1 MKKNLLAMLVVFLFL
16 SSCVIYVP
24 YEGEEGNPPPRA
36 PREDTTYERDYEDY
50 PAEMDYNDFYEYLS
64 PYGVWVHFS
73 PYGYVWLPR
82 NVRHSWRPYTYGRW
96 VWTNYGWTW
105 VSYHEWG
112 WVPFHYGRWGW
123 DNQLGWFWVPGN
135 IWAPAW
141 VSWRWSN
148 LYIGWCPLPP
158 DVEFVP
164 GIGIGSLPYDFP
176 DFYWVFIEG
185 RFFQYDYLDR
195 YVLPYERNRTIVRL
209 SVHKANLTV
218 RNRQLLNHGVDIDQ
232 VSRLTRSEVS
242 RYELEEGRRP
252 GPSRVSGDAVTI
264 FRPAV
269 KKNEAA
275 KPNAFMEKEE
285 AAKKIPEIQADEL
298 ERKGSPEEVEKRLRD
313 DQDKEIR
320 LLEQS
325 QEKDKVE
332 LRRKAE
338 DEEKL
343 AGSPAEK
350 EKIRKEAEVKSSEL
364 KKEHVEEKAKIDAR
378 HKEEEKVVKSRIKKK
393 E

>member
-50 PAEMDYNDFYEYLS
+50 PAEMDYSDFYEYLS

-82 NVRHSWRPYTYGRW
+82 NVRHNWRPYTYGRW

-123 DNQLGWFWVPGN
+123 DRQLGWFWVPGN

-148 LYIGWCPLPP
+148 LYIGWCPLSP

-164 GIGIGSLPYDFP
+164 GVGIGSLPYDFP

-218 RNRQLLNHGVDIDQ
+218 RNRQLLNRGVDVEQ

-242 RYELEEGRRP
+242 RYELEEGHRP
-252 GPSRVSGDAVTI
+252 GPSRVSGEAVSI

-275 KPNAFMEKEE
+275 KPQASMEREE

-298 ERKGSPEEVEKRLRD
+298 ERKGSPEEIEKRLRD

-325 QEKDKVE
+325 QEKDEVE

-350 EKIRKEAEVKSSEL
+350 EKIRKEAEVKSSEM